1 MMKEEKLLRETC
13 EKMGIPL
20 TEEMEKQFMTY
31 LSLLLEWNE
40 KMNLTA
46 ITEPKDVVQKHFAD
60 CLSVLPHLP
69 LSANPRTLDV
79 GTGAGFPGI
88 PLKIACPALP
98 MTLLDSLQKRLS
110 FLEEVQNRLS
120 LTELFFVHA
129 RAEDGGQNPL
139 YREQFDLVVS
149 RAVAH
154 LSVLAEYCLPFLQ
167 VGGVLAALK
176 GPDVKTELAESTHA
190 LAVLGGQIQKIIDIE
205 IPFTDLQHKLVL
217 IQKTSPTPKQ
227 YPRKAGKVTKN
238 PL

>member
-1 MMKEEKLLRETC
+1 MYHKKLLQETC

-20 TEEMEKQFMTY
+20 SEEMADRFMTY
-31 LSLLLEWNE
+31 LSLLLEWNK

-46 ITEPKDVVQKHFAD
+46 ITEEKDVVQKHFAD
-60 CLSVLPHLP
+60 CLSILPHLQ
-69 LSANPRTLDV
+69 LAEHPRVLDV

-88 PLKIACPALP
+88 PLKIACPSLDI
-98 MTLLDSLQKRLS
+98 TLLDSLQKRLS
-110 FLEEVQNRLS
+110 FLEEVTDTLS
-120 LTELFFVHA
+120 LSDVSFVHA
-129 RAEDGGQNPL
+129 RAEDSGQNPL

-154 LSVLAEYCLPFLQ
+154 LSVLGEYCLPFLQ
-167 VGGVLAALK
+167 VGGILAALK

-190 LAVLGGQIQKIIDIE
+190 LAVLGGRIQNVIDIE
-205 IPFTDLQHKLVL
+205 IPFTDLEHKLVL
-217 IQKTSPTPKQ
+217 IEKTIPTPKQ